1 MRFTQLLTNLILEQS
16 RFQVLYDKMV
26 KPAKGSDAEGK
37 KAKGLMPFEV
47 LKNIIFADPTTVGP
61 RFTDN
66 ESRTEFILTATE
78 EEMEKVK
85 VGKYTQW
92 LLKNFVA
99 PTFDDTDE
107 RANIEKGT
115 AEYKRMMKDYQSLF
129 FEDLYKITE
138 DLKKYERFKNQ
149 LPQDKRDINKIS
161 SSELYDLVKDFRL
174 EKTKASKDEKEKA
187 KTSYQYPG
195 SEIVFRGP
203 KWTLIKI
210 EDKGELGKGA
220 AVFFGGYQDG
230 DNGESRWCTSAP
242 GLSYF
247 NGYIKDGPLFVV
259 LPNDDKGQVGKRTGL
274 PVERF
279 QFHFPS
285 NQYMDRHDR
294 QINLVEYLNGPMEE
308 LKDFFKPEFAKG
320 LVSKGGNKVEVN
332 YPDSSA
338 GKFIALYGF
347 DELFDSLPDTIEH
360 LIVTNKSKENIALDV
375 PESLTRFKNLDAL
388 LFSNIVRTLPENL
401 GDLKNLKFLNLANNK
416 DLVSLPESIKDIP
429 NLALLNLK
437 NANPNVVIPPALK
450 EVLSDEGEGF
460 FYLT

>member
-1 MRFTQLLTNLILEQS
+1 MKFTSLLTNLILENS

-26 KPAKGSDAEGK
+26 KPAPGREGDARK
-37 KAKGLMPFEV
+37 PKGLMDFDA
-47 LKNIIFADPTTVGP
+47 LKSIILADPTTKAPQNFDVQGASVE
-61 RFTDN
+61 D
-66 ESRTEFILTATE
+66 
-78 EEMEKVK
+78 MEKVK

-92 LLKNFVA
+92 MLKNFLT
-99 PTFDDTDE
+99 PTFDFAWTDV
-107 RANIEKGT
+107 EKGT
-115 AEYKRMMKDYQSLF
+115 ERYNRMMNEHQRLF
-129 FEDLYKITE
+129 IEDLHKMTN

-161 SSELYDLVKDFRL
+161 ANELFDLVKDFKL
-174 EKTKASKDEKEKA
+174 EKTKASKQEKEQA

-195 SEIVFRGP
+195 SEIMYKGSN
-203 KWTLIKI
+203 WTLIKI

-247 NGYIKDGPLFVV
+247 NTYIKDGPLYVV

-274 PVERF
+274 PKERY

-285 NQYMDRHDR
+285 DQFMDRDDR
-294 QINLVEYLNGPMEE
+294 RVNLVELLNGPMNE

-320 LVSKGGNKVEVN
+320 LVSKGGDKVEIN

-338 GKFIALYGF
+338 GKFVALYGF
-347 DELFDSLPDTIEH
+347 DELFDNLPDTIVH
-360 LIVTNKSKENIALDV
+360 LLISNKSKESIALDV
-375 PESLTRFKNLDAL
+375 PETITRFKNLDAL
-388 LFSNIVRTLPENL
+388 LMSNIVRTLPENL
-401 GDLKNLKFLNLANNK
+401 GELKNLKFLNLSNNK

-429 NLALLNLK
+429 NLALVNLK
-437 NANPNVVIPPALK
+437 GSNPAVVIPPALK
-450 EVLSDEGEGF
+450 EILSDEGGGF
-460 FYLT
+460 YYVQ

>member
-26 KPAKGSDAEGK
+26 KPAKGSDEEGK

-99 PTFDDTDE
+99 PTFDDIDE

-115 AEYKRMMKDYQSLF
+115 AEYKRMMKDYQNLF
-129 FEDLYKITE
+129 LEDLHKMTE

-161 SSELYDLVKDFRL
+161 ASELFDLVKDFRL
-174 EKTKASKDEKEKA
+174 EKTKASKQEKEEA

-203 KWTLIKI
+203 NWTLIKI
-210 EDKGELGKGA
+210 EDQGALGKAA

-230 DNGESRWCTSAP
+230 DSGESRWCTSAP
-242 GLSYF
+242 GLNYF
-247 NGYIKDGPLFVV
+247 NGYIQQGPLYVV

-274 PVERF
+274 PVERY
-279 QFHFPS
+279 QFHFQS

-294 QINLVEYLNGPMEE
+294 QINLVEYLNGSMSE
-308 LKDFFKPEFAKG
+308 LKDYFKPEFAKG
-320 LVSKGGNKVEVN
+320 LVSKGGNKVEIN

-338 GKFIALYGF
+338 GKFVALYGF
-347 DELFDSLPDTIEH
+347 EDLFDSLPKTINQ
-360 LIVTNKSKENIALDV
+360 LMITNKSKEEIALDV
-375 PESLTRFKNLDAL
+375 PESLGQFEDLDAL
-388 LFSNIVRTLPENL
+388 LLQNIVR
-401 GDLKNLKFLNLANNK
+401 
-416 DLVSLPESIKDIP
+416 SLPESIGNLKKIKFLSLNNNKNLVGLPESIADLP
-429 NLALLNLK
+429 NLAFVNL
-437 NANPNVVIPPALK
+437 AGTNPNINIPDRLREK
-450 EVLSDEGEGF
+450 MTEESNGF
-460 FYLT
+460 WHVD

>member
-66 ESRTEFILTATE
+66 ESRMEFILTATE
-78 EEMEKVK
+78 EDMEKVK

-92 LLKNFVA
+92 MLKNFVL
-99 PTFDDTDE
+99 PTFQDE
-107 RANIEKGT
+107 RANMEKGT
-115 AEYKRMMKDYQSLF
+115 AEYKRVMGEHQRLF
-129 FEDLYKITE
+129 LEDLHKMTE

-161 SSELYDLVKDFRL
+161 SDQLFDLVKDFKL
-174 EKTKASKDEKEKA
+174 EKTKASKQEKEEA

-203 KWTLIKI
+203 NWTLIKI
-210 EDKGELGKGA
+210 EDQGALGKAA

-247 NGYIKDGPLFVV
+247 NGYIKDGPLYVV

-294 QINLVEYLNGPMEE
+294 QINLVEYLNGPMSE

-338 GKFIALYGF
+338 DKFIALYGF

-360 LIVTNKSKENIALDV
+360 LIVTNKSKEHIALDV